1 MKENSIEETIK
12 QLELIL
18 KVRKEQK
25 EIIECAGGSCINC
38 NPDIK
43 ALSESIDILSDYKR
57 VLKENEKIRNGR
69 NRLFEYATAQQTT
82 PEMLNKILREDY
94 ISIQKV
100 KDKQKEKEWALESY
114 DCDEADYKQSQA
126 IGAWQV
132 LQELI
137 EDNRKNE
144 KRYNE

>member
-1 MKENSIEETIK
+1 MKENSREEIIK

-25 EIIECAGGSCINC
+25 EIIECAGGSCMNC
-38 NPDIK
+38 DPDIK
-43 ALSESIDILSDYKR
+43 ALTESIKIVSDYKR

-137 EDNRKNE
+137 EERRE
-144 KRYNE
+144 K

>member
-1 MKENSIEETIK
+1 MKENSIEENIEILEK
-12 QLELIL
+12 FKNNEMQRDKLERDGRCGGWKIGDIYKCLELDN
-18 KVRKEQK
+18 
-25 EIIECAGGSCINC
+25 A
-38 NPDIK
+38 
-43 ALSESIDILSDYKR
+43 IDNILSDYKR

-82 PEMLNKILREDY
+82 PEMLNKILREYY

-132 LQELI
+132 LQELL
-137 EDNRKNE
+137 ESEE
-144 KRYNE
+144 K